1 MIEKIR
7 IKNYRG
13 IKSLEIDNL
22 KKYNFLL
29 EIMEVLRLHL

>member
-22 KKYNFLL
+22 KNIIFLL